1 MDHPLVRALTI
12 ASILGC
18 AGLSVMAEQYA
29 RRDLAYARWASTQ
42 PDSTMRASAAYHAAN
57 SQRLLDARWS
67 LRGHGTLGVLGVVA
81 GGTALAASLSMRRRR
96 REGPSQAGSR

>member
-12 ASILGC
+12 ATILGC
-18 AGLSVMAEQYA
+18 AGLSVLAEQYA
-29 RRDLAYARWASTQ
+29 RRDLAYARWAATQ
-42 PDSTMRASAAYHAAN
+42 SDSATAASGAYHGAN
-57 SQRLLDARWS
+57 AQRLLDTRWS

-96 REGPSQAGSR
+96 REGPSQPG